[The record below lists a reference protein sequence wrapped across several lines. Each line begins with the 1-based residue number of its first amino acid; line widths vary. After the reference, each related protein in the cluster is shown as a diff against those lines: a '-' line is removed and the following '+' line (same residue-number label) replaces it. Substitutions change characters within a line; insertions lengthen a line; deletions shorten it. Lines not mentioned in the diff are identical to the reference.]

1 MATLL
6 GSTTGVAFGASAETG
21 ILLSAVSIAAQS
33 DKSEVR
39 NASGDVA
46 LVAYYNNRAEIS
58 ISGTIA
64 GTTGVAAAAI
74 GAALT
79 VANIE
84 SCGGVTTGTV
94 AVNSVSLSKGPSK
107 FKEISISATRY
118 PAI

>member
-6 GSTTGVAFGASAETG
+6 GSTTGVSFGATSESG
-21 ILLSAVSIAAQS
+21 ILLNTVSINAQS

-46 LVAYYNNRAEIS
+46 LVAYYNTRAEVS

-64 GTTGVAAAAI
+64 GTTGVAAAAV

-79 VANIE
+79 LANIE
-84 SCGGVTTGTV
+84 SVGGVTTGTV
-94 AVNSVSLSKGPSK
+94 CVHAVSLSKGPTK
-107 FKEISISATRY
+107 FKEINISATRY
-118 PAI
+118 PAL